1 MEEDIGFIIAGE
13 VSDASGEKIGVGRG
27 DDADVYF
34 RDHTVHLHD
43 LYSPCTVLMPEEV
56 IVAVDGE
63 VSLSSREFCK
73 ENIIML
79 REEKSMQSV
88 ITSKFQTTIPKKVR
102 ESLKLTINDT
112 LEWKIERGK
121 TVVIPVQKR
130 FLNYKN
136 AIKTGA
142 GKIEEDIILSRN
154 RRIEKYL

>member
-1 MEEDIGFIIAGE
+1 
-13 VSDASGEKIGVGRG
+13 
-27 DDADVYF
+27 
-34 RDHTVHLHD
+34 
-43 LYSPCTVLMPEEV
+43 
-56 IVAVDGE
+56 
-63 VSLSSREFCK
+63 
-73 ENIIML
+73 ML

>member
-1 MEEDIGFIIAGE
+1 MSATTPNPRT
-13 VSDASGEKIGVGRG
+13 KRN
-27 DDADVYF
+27 
-34 RDHTVHLHD
+34 
-43 LYSPCTVLMPEEV
+43 
-56 IVAVDGE
+56 
-63 VSLSSREFCK
+63 SRA
-73 ENIIML
+73 
-79 REEKSMQSV
+79 
-88 ITSKFQTTIPKKVR
+88 QTTIPKKVR

-130 FLNYKN
+130 FLDYKN

>member
-1 MEEDIGFIIAGE
+1 MLQ
-13 VSDASGEKIGVGRG
+13 DAQ
-27 DDADVYF
+27 
-34 RDHTVHLHD
+34 
-43 LYSPCTVLMPEEV
+43 
-56 IVAVDGE
+56 
-63 VSLSSREFCK
+63 
-73 ENIIML
+73 
-79 REEKSMQSV
+79 SMQSV
-88 ITSKFQTTIPKKVR
+88 ITSKFQTTIPKGVR

-142 GKIEEDIILSRN
+142 GKIEEDIILSRD

>member
-1 MEEDIGFIIAGE
+1 M
-13 VSDASGEKIGVGRG
+13 
-27 DDADVYF
+27 
-34 RDHTVHLHD
+34 
-43 LYSPCTVLMPEEV
+43 LYV
-56 IVAVDGE
+56 
-63 VSLSSREFCK
+63 CK

-88 ITSKFQTTIPKKVR
+88 ITSKFQITIPKKVR

-121 TVVIPVQKR
+121 TVVFPVQKR

-142 GKIEEDIILSRN
+142 GKIEQGIILSRN